1 MLLACGQLV
10 LHQTDQL
17 GREWPDVAA
26 ERVRRFD
33 QRRVE
38 EVVAAEDERVERS
51 QSGRAERVALGH
63 EPDGAGVAV
72 PERDG
77 ADDGRGCDGPA
88 RADEPHTKRLADGSS
103 LTGRHAVHLHGREPV
118 LSKRQVI
125 LGLPPGGVKERS
137 PRVALASTCSVAIYS
152 LPHRRLMRHVAS
164 TQGDE
169 DMVWRYATLV
179 GLALLALTLLV
190 AHAVTAQNSSAGN
203 ASKGRDVFLRYCA
216 GCHGE
221 DGRGEAKT
229 FRPNVGNLAVRQ
241 LMDELSDDYLFTV
254 IQRGGAAV
262 GKNAAMPAWNAQ
274 LRDDEIRDVV
284 AFVRTLSRR

>member
-1 MLLACGQLV
+1 MGDTAELGERLQAGQRGADRWCEVHVGHAHVHRRVRVERAGRHLGARKVQPALESVQIQREDIGCGQRLRGRQVDDDHAAGPRRCPELVQIALDGADELARPLPLDDGGRRSQMLLAGGQLV

-88 RADEPHTKRLADGSS
+88 RADEPHPKRLADGSS

-118 LSKRQVI
+118 LSRRQVI
-125 LGLPPGGVKERS
+125 LGLPPGGVKERE
-137 PRVALASTCSVAIYS
+137 PPERRVSRL
-152 LPHRRLMRHVAS
+152 RRPAAWPYILCR
-164 TQGDE
+164 T
-169 DMVWRYATLV
+169 
-179 GLALLALTLLV
+179 
-190 AHAVTAQNSSAGN
+190 
-203 ASKGRDVFLRYCA
+203 
-216 GCHGE
+216 
-221 DGRGEAKT
+221 
-229 FRPNVGNLAVRQ
+229 
-241 LMDELSDDYLFTV
+241 
-254 IQRGGAAV
+254 GG
-262 GKNAAMPAWNAQ
+262 
-274 LRDDEIRDVV
+274 
-284 AFVRTLSRR
+284 